1 MPSLPEAVRHET
13 AVAVGAV
20 ERALELGRRRAGA
33 EELTFKGARDVVTGT
48 DVAVEDAVRG
58 VVGDALGLP
67 VVGEERGGEA
77 PADGSAYWL
86 VDPICGTRNFASG
99 IPLYCVNLALV
110 EGGQVTVA
118 VIGDPSTGEIDVAER
133 GRGAWALRDNAHR
146 RLSASEGSRTLVIED
161 GKSKGPRREHA
172 ARFTARAM
180 RADRWDLRSLG
191 TTLSMAYV
199 AGGRISAYVL
209 FSSSAIHAGAGS
221 LMVTE
226 AGATLSDID
235 GRPWVLDSD
244 SLVVAATPDLHREL
258 IGLVRTSG

>member
-1 MPSLPEAVRHET
+1 
-13 AVAVGAV
+13 
-20 ERALELGRRRAGA
+20 
-33 EELTFKGARDVVTGT
+33 
-48 DVAVEDAVRG
+48 
-58 VVGDALGLP
+58 
-67 VVGEERGGEA
+67 
-77 PADGSAYWL
+77 
-86 VDPICGTRNFASG
+86 
-99 IPLYCVNLALV
+99 
-110 EGGQVTVA
+110 
-118 VIGDPSTGEIDVAER
+118 
-133 GRGAWALRDNAHR
+133 
-146 RLSASEGSRTLVIED
+146 
-161 GKSKGPRREHA
+161 
-172 ARFTARAM
+172 M